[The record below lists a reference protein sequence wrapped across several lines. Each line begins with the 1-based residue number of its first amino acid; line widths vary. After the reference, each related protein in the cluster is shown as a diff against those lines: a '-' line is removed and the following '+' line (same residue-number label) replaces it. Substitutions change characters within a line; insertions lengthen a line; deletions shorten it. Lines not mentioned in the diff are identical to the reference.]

1 MSMKARPSTRSA
13 LAGSGT
19 APADRVGSQPR
30 SRCRLRTGEQRSSDE
45 VRCMSPVIQDSPKA
59 IPGSIPHPLVRCPSI
74 GRLKE
79 EYRRFG
85 IRPLRQ
91 HDKRSCDAV
100 NPSTVARPAGALV
113 QLLETLSQA
122 PVREPADVRRVVHAQ
137 HENLPWMGDFR
148 APRGLHVGAQHDL
161 PKSHATDRRR
171 DAAPSVITEDGA
183 YCTNGHA
190 AYQSRHRPVPSGGGT
205 FMRSGGIHNGLSENT
220 VSSAVGPASAP
231 DHE

>member
-113 QLLETLSQA
+113 QLIENAQSSPGSRAGRCPMRYPRRTRA
-122 PVREPADVRRVVHAQ
+122 PAAGGRLPGAPGPSCRRVTRFAQ
-137 HENLPWMGDFR
+137 ITR
-148 APRGLHVGAQHDL
+148 AR
-161 PKSHATDRRR
+161 
-171 DAAPSVITEDGA
+171 SVTR
-183 YCTNGHA
+183 C
-190 AYQSRHRPVPSGGGT
+190 GT
-205 FMRSGGIHNGLSENT
+205 FSYHRRWGILH
-220 VSSAVGPASAP
+220 
-231 DHE
+231 